1 MAWLVC
7 DDRVLATVE
16 LATGWRERTLGLL
29 GRDQFDNALLLQ
41 PAFSVHTLGMRFP
54 IDVAYLDRNLVVI
67 KTATMGRH
75 RVGLPVWRSRAVLEA
90 EAGSFVRWGLK
101 SGDRLQVRQTASD
114 PRRG

>member
-16 LATGWRERTLGLL
+16 FAAGWRERALGLL
-29 GRDQFDNALLLQ
+29 GRDQYEKALLLR

-54 IDVAYLDRNLVVI
+54 IDVAYLDRNLVVL

-75 RVGLPVWRSRAVLEA
+75 RVGMPVLRARAVLEA
-90 EAGSFVRWGLK
+90 EAGSFARWGIK
-101 SGDRLQVRQTASD
+101 PGDRLQVRQTAGSG
-114 PRRG
+114 RG

>member
-16 LATGWRERTLGLL
+16 VASSLRERTRGLL
-29 GRDQFDNALLLQ
+29 GRDGFDGALLLR

-54 IDVAYLDRNLVVI
+54 IDVAHLDCDLVVL

-75 RVGLPVWRSRAVLEA
+75 RIGLPVWRARAVLEG
-90 EAGSFVRWGLK
+90 EAGSFARWGIK
-101 SGDRLQVRQTASD
+101 PGDRLQVRQTAVET
-114 PRRG
+114 G